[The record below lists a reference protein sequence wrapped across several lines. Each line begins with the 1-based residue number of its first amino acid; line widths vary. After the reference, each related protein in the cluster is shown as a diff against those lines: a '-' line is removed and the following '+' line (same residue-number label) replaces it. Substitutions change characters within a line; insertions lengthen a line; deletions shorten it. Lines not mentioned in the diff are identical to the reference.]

1 MKSDRTRSRGK
12 NRKLP
17 RLRLRP
23 EADGGMLLPPF
34 LPPTA
39 LPALPSFLHTMTDEP
54 TTLVYDEDDDI
65 IAAPTLLP
73 LKQPLIFP
81 HSRIEIRTTRSLTLL
96 MYSSN
101 DWKS

>member
-1 MKSDRTRSRGK
+1 
-12 NRKLP
+12 
-17 RLRLRP
+17 
-23 EADGGMLLPPF
+23 MLLPPF

-54 TTLVYDEDDDI
+54 TTLVYDQDDDI

>member
-1 MKSDRTRSRGK
+1 MAHEIGPPTKSRK

-17 RLRLRP
+17 RRLRP

-39 LPALPSFLHTMTDEP
+39 LPALLSFLHTMTDEP

-65 IAAPTLLP
+65 IAAPSHPPSLKTTPHLP
-73 LKQPLIFP
+73 L
-81 HSRIEIRTTRSLTLL
+81 LL
-96 MYSSN
+96 
-101 DWKS
+101 D

>member
-1 MKSDRTRSRGK
+1 MAHEIGPHTKSREKPQTAAAAAAAA
-12 NRKLP
+12 
-17 RLRLRP
+17 P

-54 TTLVYDEDDDI
+54 TTLVYDQDDDI

-73 LKQPLIFP
+73 
-81 HSRIEIRTTRSLTLL
+81 
-96 MYSSN
+96 
-101 DWKS
+101 

>member
-17 RLRLRP
+17 RRLRRLRRLRP

-39 LPALPSFLHTMTDEP
+39 LPALLSFLHTMTDEP
-54 TTLVYDEDDDI
+54 TTLVYDQDDDI

-73 LKQPLIFP
+73 
-81 HSRIEIRTTRSLTLL
+81 
-96 MYSSN
+96 
-101 DWKS
+101 

>member
-17 RLRLRP
+17 WRLRRLRP

-34 LPPTA
+34 LSPTA
-39 LPALPSFLHTMTDEP
+39 LPALLSFLHTMTDEP
-54 TTLVYDEDDDI
+54 TTLVYDQDDDI

-73 LKQPLIFP
+73 
-81 HSRIEIRTTRSLTLL
+81 
-96 MYSSN
+96 
-101 DWKS
+101 